1 MKEIIQIIQ
10 AIWENGIKSD
20 IQIGILVLGI
30 CMFCGS
36 ALKSVND
43 PSIKE
48 TLRNPKDKE
57 KYTAIRSS
65 VIIVIFTIMNVSLG
79 NDKNNIDKLKVIA
92 FIVFCAS
99 IYFYRKSSSM
109 KKYIEEIDGI
119 EKLSDIY
126 FERHTLFM
134 LMGIFSIT
142 PIITYVMHEKL
153 QQYHFSII
161 SCGIMASAAI
171 LSIIVLCDFNKLK
184 RVSTNYILYN
194 NRKIYIY
201 ERLDEN
207 TILCGNHPKKNK
219 ANKYIYISYE
229 DIKTTEIKHESYE
242 IKDIPRN
249 RKKELKR
256 IYRNKKWNNC
266 FIRQRIQ
273 DLIEWIRSE

>member
-1 MKEIIQIIQ
+1 
-10 AIWENGIKSD
+10 
-20 IQIGILVLGI
+20 
-30 CMFCGS
+30 
-36 ALKSVND
+36 
-43 PSIKE
+43 
-48 TLRNPKDKE
+48 
-57 KYTAIRSS
+57 
-65 VIIVIFTIMNVSLG
+65 
-79 NDKNNIDKLKVIA
+79 
-92 FIVFCAS
+92 
-99 IYFYRKSSSM
+99 M

-201 ERLDEN
+201 ERVDEN

-256 IYRNKKWNNC
+256 TYRNKKWNNC